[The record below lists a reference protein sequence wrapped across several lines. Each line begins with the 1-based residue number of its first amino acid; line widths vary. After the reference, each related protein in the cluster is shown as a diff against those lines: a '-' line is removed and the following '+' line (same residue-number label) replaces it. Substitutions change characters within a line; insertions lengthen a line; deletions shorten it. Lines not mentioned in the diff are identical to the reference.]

1 MQASRKN
8 EDKTQILK
16 KNSYSN
22 FIKFIDQR
30 VFLAGD
36 IQIIVKSVIGNF
48 FEEQKTL
55 TSLIFIIDFETGKCD
70 ENSKLRKFKR
80 NYFVSCFNFTS
91 LSRWVCFLRL

>member
-30 VFLAGD
+30 VFLAGY
-36 IQIIVKSVIGNF
+36 I
-48 FEEQKTL
+48 
-55 TSLIFIIDFETGKCD
+55 
-70 ENSKLRKFKR
+70 
-80 NYFVSCFNFTS
+80 
-91 LSRWVCFLRL
+91 